1 MKIFLLF
8 LTFLLTLNV
17 YAYDD
22 VITLQNYSIET
33 LEVPQTLEETLERAN
48 DRENFVDEKEYELV
62 DSDEDVFEN
71 KAGRTLTKFINNR
84 VVNNKLNLFTTSIS
98 EDE

>member
-71 KAGRTLTKFINNR
+71 KTGRTLTKFINNR
-84 VVNNKLNLFTTSIS
+84 VVNNKINLFTTSIS

>member
-33 LEVPQTLEETLERAN
+33 LEIPQTLEETLERTN

-84 VVNNKLNLFTTSIS
+84 VINNKLNLFTTSIG

>member
-1 MKIFLLF
+1 M
-8 LTFLLTLNV
+8 NV

>member
-84 VVNNKLNLFTTSIS
+84 VVNNKLNLFTTSIG

>member
-1 MKIFLLF
+1 MNIFLLF